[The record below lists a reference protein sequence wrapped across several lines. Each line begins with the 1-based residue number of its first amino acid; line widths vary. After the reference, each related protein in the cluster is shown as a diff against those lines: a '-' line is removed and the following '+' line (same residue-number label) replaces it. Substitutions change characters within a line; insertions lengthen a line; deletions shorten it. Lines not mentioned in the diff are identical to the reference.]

1 MYNSLDRTDR
11 QLQTARKK
19 LESRRLA
26 YDAAQAKLAKSK
38 KEDFR
43 TEEELRSAKAK
54 YEESSEDVYR
64 RMLDIKEAEVDSV
77 QDLTAFLDA
86 ELTYYERTRDILLQ
100 LKRDWPSSS
109 SPSTTQASAPRRGP
123 RSRTNT
129 INSFR
134 HIEEEDDAFLPVMP
148 VRPRVASAAASV
160 QSSPMREKAGFDFP
174 VKPVFSRNMT
184 FEGPTTL
191 RRDESPASIT
201 RLSRVPTET
210 SIASGRSQLRPFKSR
225 DTQSDVFGDENVDDR
240 FDTDDRSDS
249 PDFATPLTSRTAS
262 YSRQDSAMSASRKM
276 APPPPPSRSKKPP
289 PPPPLKRS
297 ALSTSEIPF
306 A

>member
-1 MYNSLDRTDR
+1 
-11 QLQTARKK
+11 
-19 LESRRLA
+19 
-26 YDAAQAKLAKSK
+26 
-38 KEDFR
+38 
-43 TEEELRSAKAK
+43 
-54 YEESSEDVYR
+54 
-64 RMLDIKEAEVDSV
+64 MLDIKEAEADSV
-77 QDLTAFLDA
+77 TDLTAFLDA

-100 LKRDWPSSS
+100 LKRDWPSSA
-109 SPSTTQASAPRRGP
+109 SPTTTQASAPRRGP

-134 HIEEEDDAFLPVMP
+134 NIEEEDDEFVPVMP
-148 VRPRVASAAASV
+148 IRPRVASASASV

-174 VKPVFSRNMT
+174 VKPAFSRNMT

-191 RRDESPASIT
+191 RRDDSPASLS

-210 SIASGRSQLRPFKSR
+210 SITSGRSQLRPVKSR

-240 FDTDDRSDS
+240 YDTDNRSNS
-249 PDFATPLTSRTAS
+249 PDFATPIASRSAS
-262 YSRQDSAMSASRKM
+262 YSRQDSATSASRKM
-276 APPPPPSRSKKPP
+276 APPPPPPSRSKKPP